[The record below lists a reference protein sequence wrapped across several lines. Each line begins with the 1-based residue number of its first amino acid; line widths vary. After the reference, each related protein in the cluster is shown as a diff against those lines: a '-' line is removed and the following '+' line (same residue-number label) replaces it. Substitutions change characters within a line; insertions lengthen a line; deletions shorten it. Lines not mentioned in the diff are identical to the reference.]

1 MRQVIAVTA
10 KVTKA
15 QLKKNSVQWSMISSV
30 LATTT
35 RKEVATVEKPVEMI
49 SACLRV

>member
-10 KVTKA
+10 KVTNA

-30 LATTT
+30 LAITT
-35 RKEVATVEKPVEMI
+35 RKDVATVEKPVEMMN
-49 SACLRV
+49 ACLWV